1 MVQTPIKPEE
11 WEAAIGAAIEVW
23 AAAIA
28 VGAAAIEVWVNDVVA
43 MTRRRGQN
51 GTDAH

>member
-1 MVQTPIKPEE
+1 MLQTPIKPEE
-11 WEAAIGAAIEVW
+11 WGAAIGVW
-23 AAAIA
+23 G
-28 VGAAAIEVWVNDVVA
+28 VGGVWVNDVVA

>member
-11 WEAAIGAAIEVW
+11 WGAAIGVW
-23 AAAIA
+23 A
-28 VGAAAIEVWVNDVVA
+28 VWGLWVNDVVA